1 MKVKKANQIHKYQE
15 ALLKLRKEC
24 KSYYNPLERH
34 KLNLGLM
41 PARKMLSDAHYN
53 EKDYVYT
60 LRSMGVKTRLRVR
73 NKGVA
78 KQLLL
83 DMLVYVESGK
93 VP

>member
-1 MKVKKANQIHKYQE
+1 
-15 ALLKLRKEC
+15 
-24 KSYYNPLERH
+24 
-34 KLNLGLM
+34 M
-41 PARKMLSDAHYN
+41 PARKMLSDAHYK
-53 EKDYVYT
+53 EKDYVLT